1 MNNIFTRKFIGI
13 LVLAFIFLVNPI
25 KADDLLCDSGDC
37 RSVLMGEYIIFI
49 KRDRENSSINYYDY
63 ENKNSTFLRNY
74 NNDIKAFKNILK
86 INDTSF
92 LIFGISEG
100 FYFCVHIFSINNDIE
115 ILDKG
120 YHSVNLEET
129 IISSDFDAKMIS
141 GKLIISMIANNIFK
155 TASYDL
161 GTNKLTKI
169 TIPDSS
175 GFESFSKTKI
185 SIRCSSLD
193 GDNFFCVYNYF
204 DYSSSLYPNPMFYA
218 YGNYNN
224 ADDVKTI
231 NICSKCI
238 FGNIET
244 IDTNKYLLCYHDQQ
258 SNTYFYTRCK
268 YYTYVYNSKNLEE
281 DSNEILFF
289 IPNYAQL
296 DQKPLIIYKSENSI
310 FISFNYVTEDV
321 QITYMII
328 TSLNFKIRA
337 EFKIYSASVTVVS
350 GLSTINIFNNKNFLY
365 HNYVL
370 NREVDPKTYINRI
383 KIIECAKITGND
395 IISPVKDSVV
405 YNLIEGHDRLKIK
418 FSINESLHLSPSNQN
433 YDPSLNGKTN
443 FTITRGNDAG
453 VFHNY
458 YMYLN
463 DSNFF
468 SLICPLT
475 ITSCYSLCA
484 ECTPNLEA
492 NDANQ
497 HCTSCISGY
506 NKKDDD
512 PKDSGGGSNCYKQ
525 SGLIPNYYY
534 DSSSKKFMKCNE
546 TCKYCNNF
554 YSCLS
559 CKDNYYFK
567 YGEIMANICY
577 TGQFDYY
584 YLSTHESITGFNE
597 TIDTIYRKCYQTCK
611 TCLGEGSLNNNNC
624 KDCKDGL
631 TYYNFDIRQCMI
643 DYTTEC
649 FNNKEYWEFKDN
661 NITCKSEDYCKDKK
675 IILYGQNKGQC
686 VDDCTNFADPNDLNQ
701 YFYTLLNC
709 EGKSYC
715 IPSEKCLK
723 KKFDKVNHQ
732 SKTCERKAG
741 YECKNIDFFGDPD
754 PFSHDDDPEG
764 TSEPLTPDE
773 KKDEISKRI
782 KVVKMLSEDTNY
794 LNYNSEDSSLIQEY
808 KDIFQKE
815 SENYDTIGIYLI
827 ILKRYNNFN
836 ITIYPLDI
844 ESFTYDNVL
853 VPNNLGS
860 INFENYFSEYID
872 YEIDNNQIILVI
884 LLESLSLN
892 SSINELNYYF
902 YALNENDDEQSK
914 FLDDISLSS
923 MNENNNNGLKIMYPL
938 KSYYNKDSTLKKRNS
953 EYLVE
958 NIKSFNS
965 EYPEVELYNIDDPFY
980 NDICFQFNSEI
991 DSDMT
996 LDDRRQEYYINK
1008 SLCEDNCYLEK
1019 LHINENSVKSV
1030 CSCKLK
1036 KSFSFNKNAGVKDDI
1051 PSISKINAKSIL
1063 CIDKAFKAQNVAKNP
1078 VFWVIVILI
1087 IFLIVMLWAFIFY
1100 GNGVLKRIFN
1110 LNAPENSQVP
1120 SEENLEISNS
1130 INNNN
1135 IEKKNKS
1142 IKNNDNISDIKEI
1155 NKKESFAS
1163 SKSNEINKLII
1174 NNNNKNSKINKHNIN
1189 NNKNNNTK
1197 NMSKNSSIYDYNSS
1211 NNKKDLINKDESIP
1225 IDSASSKNYKPNPP
1239 KKILKKAESITTKAG
1254 GEEKDIL
1261 SNDPSFLK
1269 KYQSSEISYESIK
1282 GEKPI
1287 LIDNLLENGVE
1298 MENNYINYPK
1308 EFEKK
1313 VIFNLIRQSIFPN
1326 EENEEEENDDEKPK
1340 HNSDIFDCNY
1350 DPEIKGDFKKKL
1362 KQKNNKILKLLEGED
1377 IFNDKNFKNGYA
1389 SDNYDEKKYNK
1400 DKRGSKVNDLDE
1412 DEYSPHFTKNLLFS
1426 YNISNKKSN
1435 KKNNNRKGKDD
1446 NLNNLISDNT
1456 SKSKEKNE
1464 MNNKKNE
1471 KK

>member
-1 MNNIFTRKFIGI
+1 
-13 LVLAFIFLVNPI
+13 
-25 KADDLLCDSGDC
+25 
-37 RSVLMGEYIIFI
+37 
-49 KRDRENSSINYYDY
+49 
-63 ENKNSTFLRNY
+63 
-74 NNDIKAFKNILK
+74 
-86 INDTSF
+86 
-92 LIFGISEG
+92 
-100 FYFCVHIFSINNDIE
+100 
-115 ILDKG
+115 
-120 YHSVNLEET
+120 
-129 IISSDFDAKMIS
+129 
-141 GKLIISMIANNIFK
+141 
-155 TASYDL
+155 
-161 GTNKLTKI
+161 
-169 TIPDSS
+169 
-175 GFESFSKTKI
+175 
-185 SIRCSSLD
+185 
-193 GDNFFCVYNYF
+193 
-204 DYSSSLYPNPMFYA
+204 
-218 YGNYNN
+218 
-224 ADDVKTI
+224 
-231 NICSKCI
+231 
-238 FGNIET
+238 
-244 IDTNKYLLCYHDQQ
+244 
-258 SNTYFYTRCK
+258 
-268 YYTYVYNSKNLEE
+268 
-281 DSNEILFF
+281 
-289 IPNYAQL
+289 
-296 DQKPLIIYKSENSI
+296 
-310 FISFNYVTEDV
+310 
-321 QITYMII
+321 
-328 TSLNFKIRA
+328 
-337 EFKIYSASVTVVS
+337 
-350 GLSTINIFNNKNFLY
+350 
-365 HNYVL
+365 
-370 NREVDPKTYINRI
+370 
-383 KIIECAKITGND
+383 
-395 IISPVKDSVV
+395 
-405 YNLIEGHDRLKIK
+405 
-418 FSINESLHLSPSNQN
+418 
-433 YDPSLNGKTN
+433 
-443 FTITRGNDAG
+443 
-453 VFHNY
+453 
-458 YMYLN
+458 
-463 DSNFF
+463 
-468 SLICPLT
+468 
-475 ITSCYSLCA
+475 
-484 ECTPNLEA
+484 
-492 NDANQ
+492 
-497 HCTSCISGY
+497 
-506 NKKDDD
+506 
-512 PKDSGGGSNCYKQ
+512 
-525 SGLIPNYYY
+525 
-534 DSSSKKFMKCNE
+534 
-546 TCKYCNNF
+546 
-554 YSCLS
+554 
-559 CKDNYYFK
+559 
-567 YGEIMANICY
+567 
-577 TGQFDYY
+577 
-584 YLSTHESITGFNE
+584 
-597 TIDTIYRKCYQTCK
+597 
-611 TCLGEGSLNNNNC
+611 
-624 KDCKDGL
+624 
-631 TYYNFDIRQCMI
+631 
-643 DYTTEC
+643 
-649 FNNKEYWEFKDN
+649 
-661 NITCKSEDYCKDKK
+661 
-675 IILYGQNKGQC
+675 
-686 VDDCTNFADPNDLNQ
+686 
-701 YFYTLLNC
+701 
-709 EGKSYC
+709 
-715 IPSEKCLK
+715 
-723 KKFDKVNHQ
+723 
-732 SKTCERKAG
+732 
-741 YECKNIDFFGDPD
+741 
-754 PFSHDDDPEG
+754 
-764 TSEPLTPDE
+764 
-773 KKDEISKRI
+773 
-782 KVVKMLSEDTNY
+782 MLSEDTNY
-794 LNYNSEDSSLIQEY
+794 LNYNNEDSSLIQEY

-902 YALNENDDEQSK
+902 YALNENDDDQSK

-923 MNENNNNGLKIMYPL
+923 MNENSNNRLKAMYPL

-1174 NNNNKNSKINKHNIN
+1174 NNNNNKNSKINKHNIN

-1197 NMSKNSSIYDYNSS
+1197 NMSKSSSIYDYNSS

-1435 KKNNNRKGKDD
+1435 KKNNHIKGKDD

-1456 SKSKEKNE
+1456 SKTT
-1464 MNNKKNE
+1464 KKM
-1471 KK
+1471 K